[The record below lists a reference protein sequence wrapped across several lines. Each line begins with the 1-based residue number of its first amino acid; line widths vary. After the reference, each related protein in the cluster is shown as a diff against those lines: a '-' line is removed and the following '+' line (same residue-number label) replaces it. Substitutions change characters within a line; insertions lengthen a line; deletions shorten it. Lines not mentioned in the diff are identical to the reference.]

1 MFIQKCKNCSKE
13 FTWKIVLKSVWVEG
27 YSKSIKCDR
36 CNTKHYINMTSR
48 IFIAILIA
56 LPIILQL
63 PITKYIHTNIILYDS
78 LFIITYILVLIL
90 TTPFI
95 ARYHVKK

>member
-13 FTWKIVLKSVWVEG
+13 FTLKTVLKSVWVEG
-27 YSKSIKCDR
+27 YSKSIKCDH

-48 IFIAILIA
+48 IFIAILIG
-56 LPIILQL
+56 LTIMPMIKHI
-63 PITKYIHTNIILYDS
+63 PNTILYA
-78 LFIITYILVLIL
+78 LLIIITYFLLLIL